1 MKRVAIIVLDS
12 VGIGELPDAAKYGDE
27 GSNTLVN
34 IKKEYPDFSVPNMA
48 ELGLGNIEGEDICL
62 LGKTDSPK
70 GCYAKMSEASNGKDT
85 TTGHWEIS
93 GIVTENPFP
102 TFTETGFPKE
112 VMDKFEKAIGR
123 KTLGNISASGTA
135 IINELGD
142 EHVKTGYPIIYTSAD
157 SVFQIACHEDV
168 TPVDELYKMCE
179 TAREILVGDYAV
191 ARVIARPFIGNG
203 NGNYTRTER
212 RKDFSLAP
220 TSETIL
226 DLLKAEGKS
235 VVAIGKIEDIFEHRG
250 MTVTDHTTNN
260 HDGIEKT
267 IEYLKKDF
275 EGLLFTNLVDT
286 DMIYGHRNDVK
297 GYAEAVMYFDSKLP
311 EIKSA
316 MKDDDILIIT
326 ADHGCDP
333 TTPSTDHSREFVP
346 LLVYGKNIKEGVN
359 LGVRKQFSDIAAT
372 VAEYLGINEMF
383 GAESFLK
390 DVIK

>member
-142 EHVKTGYPIIYTSAD
+142 KHVKTGYPIIYTSAD

-168 TPVDELYKMCE
+168 IPVDELYKMCE

-235 VVAIGKIEDIFEHRG
+235 VVAIGKIC
-250 MTVTDHTTNN
+250 
-260 HDGIEKT
+260 
-267 IEYLKKDF
+267 
-275 EGLLFTNLVDT
+275 LLYT
-286 DMIYGHRNDVK
+286 
-297 GYAEAVMYFDSKLP
+297 S
-311 EIKSA
+311 
-316 MKDDDILIIT
+316 
-326 ADHGCDP
+326 
-333 TTPSTDHSREFVP
+333 PSPRD
-346 LLVYGKNIKEGVN
+346 
-359 LGVRKQFSDIAAT
+359 
-372 VAEYLGINEMF
+372 
-383 GAESFLK
+383 
-390 DVIK
+390 